1 MKQKIKWALREIYKA
16 FISHRTNSP
25 YISGDSIA
33 RIADLTVT
41 KKNLNDLSL
50 INDIQSSNSIFIEGH
65 NLVEFMY
72 KYRALLKNK
81 VVISGNSDTNFN
93 TPVDGAD
100 DLKLLLCQNS
110 TIPNTAKFKTLPI
123 GIENLRLGRSGF
135 KRLHQPPKSFDIVD
149 KVLVPPMSPT
159 NEVRAEVL
167 KAVTSHDELFD
178 VAPKLLPTKEYFG
191 LVRKYK
197 FVFVCEGNGYDTH
210 RMWEVLYQ
218 NSFPVVLMSD
228 WVATLEWLE
237 LPILVVESISD
248 VTKGLLADFA
258 GEHSDFN
265 SMQLPQLWIPFWKN
279 FLDVTTKNGSL

>member
-1 MKQKIKWALREIYKA
+1 MIKKIKWALREIYKT
-16 FISHRTNSP
+16 FLSLHTNSP

-33 RIADLTVT
+33 QIADLIVT
-41 KKNLNDLSL
+41 EKNLNDLSL
-50 INDIQSSNSIFIEGH
+50 INDIQSSKSIFVEGH
-65 NLVEFMY
+65 NLIEFMNN
-72 KYRALLKNK
+72 YRALLRNK

-110 TIPNTAKFKTLPI
+110 TIPNTAKLKTLPI

-135 KRLHQPPKSFDIVD
+135 KRLHQPQKSFDIVD
-149 KVLVPPMSPT
+149 KILVPPMSPT

-167 KAVTSHDELFD
+167 KAVTPHNDLFD
-178 VAPKLLPTKEYFG
+178 VAPKLLPTKEYFE
-191 LVRKYK
+191 LVRRYK

-228 WVATLEWLE
+228 WVTTLEWLE
-237 LPILVVESISD
+237 VPILIVESISD
-248 VTKGLLADFA
+248 VTKELLEDFA
-258 GEHSDFN
+258 REHSDFN
-265 SMQLPQLWIPFWKN
+265 STQLPQLWIPFWKN
-279 FLDVTTKNGSL
+279 FLEVTTKNGSL